1 MKYNENTVQESPCPP
16 PKCLT
21 NHPTLKWEHMN
32 CVRSAQLPKWRGGK
46 THGLNPHRPWTGSD
60 RSTRPRGWNHIPTPR
75 LHDSSSRSLWLS
87 LSLRY
92 LPIRELSAELKA
104 PRGEPV
110 TQYTAHCCAHIS
122 NCQDATFS
130 PVKRQTPE
138 LGKHQTPSKLVTESI
153 WAEAGGM
160 RKPHSQ
166 GHVQVQVSYL
176 RGSNTRH
183 RCCLW

>member
-1 MKYNENTVQESPCPP
+1 MRAYELCALSTASKMKRREDAWAEPP
-16 PKCLT
+16 PTLNRQPYEHKASRLEP
-21 NHPTLKWEHMN
+21 HP
-32 CVRSAQLPKWRGGK
+32 
-46 THGLNPHRPWTGSD
+46 D
-60 RSTRPRGWNHIPTPR
+60 STTPR

-138 LGKHQTPSKLVTESI
+138 LGKHQTHSKLVTESI

>member
-1 MKYNENTVQESPCPP
+1 MKTLFKNPP
-16 PKCLT
+16 
-21 NHPTLKWEHMN
+21 
-32 CVRSAQLPKWRGGK
+32 A
-46 THGLNPHRPWTGSD
+46 HRPNVWQIIPHWNESIWTVCAQHSFQNEEEG
-60 RSTRPRGWNHIPTPR
+60 RRMGWTPTDPEPAAIGAQGLEAGTTSR